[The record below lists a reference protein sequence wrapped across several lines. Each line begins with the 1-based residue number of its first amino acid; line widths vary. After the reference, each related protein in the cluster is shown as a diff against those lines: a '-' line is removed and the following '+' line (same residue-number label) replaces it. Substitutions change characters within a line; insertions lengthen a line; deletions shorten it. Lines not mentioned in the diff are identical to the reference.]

1 MKVLVTAG
9 GTEEPLDGVRF
20 IGNLSTGST
29 GLEIARDFSAHGWDV
44 CLLHGRRV
52 DTSGLGCETQSFR
65 SFDDLESSLKR
76 LLETRH
82 FDAVV
87 HLAAVS
93 DYRVASIERDGEML
107 MPGPSGKIESG
118 HELIVRL
125 LPNPKLL
132 DSLRRWSAN
141 PDIRIVAF
149 KLTNDP
155 DSERRKAA
163 IEDLLARETAE
174 LVVHNDLG
182 EIGHDRHPAAIYT
195 HRGLIGTT
203 ATKVELAMMLVR
215 ILDDVESTS

>member
-1 MKVLVTAG
+1 VKVLVTAG

-29 GLEIARDFSAHGWDV
+29 GLEIARTFNAHGWDV

-52 DTSGLGCETQSFR
+52 DTTGLGCETNAFR
-65 SFDDLESSLKR
+65 TFDDLESSLKG

-82 FDAVV
+82 FDAVA

-93 DYRVASIERDGEML
+93 DYRLASIELDGEKL
-107 MPGPSGKIESG
+107 TTGTPGKIESG
-118 HELIVRL
+118 HELVLRL

-132 DSLRRWSAN
+132 DSLQHWSLN

-155 DSERRKAA
+155 DPGRRKAA
-163 IEDLLARETAE
+163 IQDLLARETAE
-174 LVVHNDLG
+174 LVVHNDLE
-182 EIGHDRHPAAIYT
+182 EIGHGLHPAAIYT
-195 HRGLIGTT
+195 RRGLLGMTGTKT
-203 ATKVELAMMLVR
+203 ELAMALMR
-215 ILDDVESTS
+215 ILDNDESSS